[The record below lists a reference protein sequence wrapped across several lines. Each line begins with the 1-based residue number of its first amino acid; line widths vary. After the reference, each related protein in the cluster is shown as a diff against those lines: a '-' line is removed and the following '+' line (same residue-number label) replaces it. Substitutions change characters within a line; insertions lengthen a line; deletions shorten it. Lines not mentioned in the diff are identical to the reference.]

1 MDRRVDELP
10 IGRRVAYWRSRR
22 RMSQQV
28 FADRLGKSKSWVDK
42 VERGVRRLDK
52 FSLIHDIAE
61 VLQIDPQVLLGQELG
76 GDANRRSPHIVSS
89 SEIEEIR
96 SALERYDRLN
106 NFFDGPDEPPCLTEL
121 GKAVR
126 HAWQTYQHAKGGVLA
141 RSLPNLLRQAQA
153 AEAAY
158 QGTGQAGESA
168 GLLGQVYQITSS
180 ALRNLGQFELAWLA
194 ADRAVAAAQRSN
206 DPLLAGVANFRVG
219 LALLAM
225 GRSRP
230 ALEINVSVA
239 NRLAPSARDHSPQR
253 LSVFGML
260 LLQGAMAAAKLGDAT
275 TATDLLDAAD
285 EAAQQ
290 LGGDHNH
297 YWSCFG
303 PTNVL
308 LHRIAAAVELG
319 DAPRALEMNKRIRPD
334 GLAALVPERRVH
346 YLLDMARGW
355 AQVGEVDR
363 AAELLVAGDRLA
375 PTEIRTRPIAR
386 EILGDVL
393 RRSHGKPPAVVSEL
407 AAKVGVIR

>member
-1 MDRRVDELP
+1 
-10 IGRRVAYWRSRR
+10 
-22 RMSQQV
+22 MSQQV

-52 FSLIHDIAE
+52 FSLIHDIAQ
-61 VLQIDPQVLLGQELG
+61 VLQVDPQLLLGQELHSEPTQRTTV
-76 GDANRRSPHIVSS
+76 AVSS
-89 SEIEEIR
+89 LDIEEIR

-106 NFFDGPDEPPCLTEL
+106 FFFPCPEEPPSLPEL

-126 HAWQTYQHAKGGVLA
+126 HAWQTYQHAKGELLA
-141 RSLPNLLRQAQA
+141 RSLPKLLRRTQA
-153 AEAAY
+153 ADAAY
-158 QGTGQAGESA
+158 QGTAHEVESA
-168 GLLGQVYQITSS
+168 RLLGQVYQITSS
-180 ALRNLGQFELAWLA
+180 ILRNLGQFELAWLA
-194 ADRAVAAAQRSN
+194 ADRSVTVAQRAD
-206 DPLLAGVANFRVG
+206 DPLLAGVSNFRVG
-219 LALLAM
+219 MALLAM

-239 NRLAPSARDHSPQR
+239 NQLAPDGREPSRAQ

-260 LLQGAMAAAKLGDAT
+260 LLQGAMAAAKLNDHH

-285 EAAQQ
+285 EAARR
-290 LGGDHNH
+290 LGGDHNY

-319 DAPRALEMNKRIRPD
+319 DASTAVEVNRRIRPD

-355 AQVGEVDR
+355 AQVGNIDR
-363 AAELLVAGDRLA
+363 AAEMLVAGDRLA
-375 PTEIRTRPIAR
+375 PMEIRSRPIAR

-393 RRSHGKPPAVVSEL
+393 RKTPGKPPAAVSEL
-407 AAKVGVIR
+407 AAQVGVIT

>member
-1 MDRRVDELP
+1 VPDRTRQSGPARLADLP
-10 IGRRVAYWRSRR
+10 ARQRWGAGAQPAEPAAAGPGRGSGL
-22 RMSQQV
+22 S
-28 FADRLGKSKSWVDK
+28 G
-42 VERGVRRLDK
+42 
-52 FSLIHDIAE
+52 H
-61 VLQIDPQVLLGQELG
+61 
-76 GDANRRSPHIVSS
+76 
-89 SEIEEIR
+89 
-96 SALERYDRLN
+96 
-106 NFFDGPDEPPCLTEL
+106 GP
-121 GKAVR
+121 G
-126 HAWQTYQHAKGGVLA
+126 
-141 RSLPNLLRQAQA
+141 
-153 AEAAY
+153 
-158 QGTGQAGESA
+158 GESA

-219 LALLAM
+219 MALLAM

-303 PTNVL
+303 PTN
-308 LHRIAAAVELG
+308 
-319 DAPRALEMNKRIRPD
+319 
-334 GLAALVPERRVH
+334 
-346 YLLDMARGW
+346 
-355 AQVGEVDR
+355 
-363 AAELLVAGDRLA
+363 
-375 PTEIRTRPIAR
+375 
-386 EILGDVL
+386 
-393 RRSHGKPPAVVSEL
+393 
-407 AAKVGVIR
+407 

>member
-1 MDRRVDELP
+1 MDELP
-10 IGRRVAYWRSRR
+10 IGRRVAYWRGRR
-22 RMSQQV
+22 NMSQQV

-52 FSLIHDIAE
+52 FSVVYEIAD
-61 VLQIDPQVLLGQELG
+61 VLQLDVQLLLGKEPE
-76 GDANRRSPHIVSS
+76 RRSETPMCVDPV
-89 SEIEEIR
+89 EVDEIR
-96 SALERYDRLN
+96 AALERYDSLTA
-106 NFFDGPDEPPCLTEL
+106 FFDAAPQPPSLTEL
-121 GKAVR
+121 RKAVN
-126 HAWQTYQHAKGGVLA
+126 HAWQTFQHANYSTLT
-141 RSLPNLLRQAQA
+141 RTLPKLIRDAQA
-153 AEAAY
+153 ADSAYSGDDGQQAAH
-158 QGTGQAGESA
+158 
-168 GLLGQVYQITSS
+168 LLGQVYQLTSS
-180 ALRNLGQFELAWLA
+180 TLRKLGVFDLCWVA
-194 ADRAVAAAQRSN
+194 ADRAVAVSQRSG
-206 DPLLAGVANFRVG
+206 DPLLAGTATFRVG
-219 LALLAM
+219 NALLAL
-225 GRSRP
+225 GRARA
-230 ALEINVSVA
+230 ALELNVNIA
-239 NRLAPSARDHSPQR
+239 NRLAPAHGKEATPER
-253 LSVFGML
+253 LSVYGML